1 MSTESEQE
9 RGGGCAKGR
18 NARWVTPVT
27 GVLIGV
33 VYLVVFLA
41 RHEVKM
47 AVFGLVAVVGY
58 VTFLALFSGRWGA
71 AALLRGDVTD
81 ERRRTIDQQAAALTL
96 RVLSVVLVGGF
107 IVSAARGTGETTWA
121 AMCAVLGA
129 VYIGSTIVL
138 TRRG

>member
-1 MSTESEQE
+1 MSTETEQK
-9 RGGGCAKGR
+9 RGGGCGKGR

-27 GVLIGV
+27 GLLLGL

-41 RHEVKM
+41 RHEVEM
-47 AVFGLVAVVGY
+47 AVFGLVAMVGY
-58 VTFLALFSGRWGA
+58 VVFLALFSGRWEA

-107 IVSAARGTGETTWA
+107 IVSAARGADETTWA